1 MNPHFSIITPTFNRA
16 DVITRSVKSVLSQ
29 SYTDF
34 ELIIVDDGSKDD
46 TYLIIQGIKDERI
59 RYFKLEVNSGQNPA
73 LNFGVSQVRGMY
85 VAFLDSDDEWLPD
98 FLEKVELEF
107 RKDKSLGVVY
117 TKAYGCTNDGTIY
130 NGYQFHLQGEIYKEV
145 LRQGYMSYMI
155 TIVVKREIIDRLQS
169 PPFDPSFVYGQD
181 DDFCFRVAKICKV
194 GLIPEPL
201 AIIHNDGDAK
211 GNEPSISRNTK
222 LVAEGRQ
229 KLIDKYRDD
238 IIEFC
243 GKEVLAKKYLLLS
256 KLYIQSGDVKMAGLS
271 ARLSYHLHK
280 STDSVIKLI
289 YCNNSFI
296 RWIWN
301 HFEVISSVIRNTL
314 KGIIIQ
320 FKTVIKKLA
329 KEDPN
334 NKN

>member
-1 MNPHFSIITPTFNRA
+1 M
-16 DVITRSVKSVLSQ
+16 
-29 SYTDF
+29 
-34 ELIIVDDGSKDD
+34 
-46 TYLIIQGIKDERI
+46 
-59 RYFKLEVNSGQNPA
+59 
-73 LNFGVSQVRGMY
+73 
-85 VAFLDSDDEWLPD
+85 
-98 FLEKVELEF
+98 
-107 RKDKSLGVVY
+107 RKK
-117 TKAYGCTNDGTIY
+117 K
-130 NGYQFHLQGEIYKEV
+130 K
-145 LRQGYMSYMI
+145 
-155 TIVVKREIIDRLQS
+155 
-169 PPFDPSFVYGQD
+169 
-181 DDFCFRVAKICKV
+181 
-194 GLIPEPL
+194 
-201 AIIHNDGDAK
+201 IIHK
-211 GNEPSISRNTK
+211 KISNK
-222 LVAEGRQ
+222 EGRPQKFKTVGQLQ